1 MVWWKDV
8 VCGDSLT
15 PRATSAQQEENAQT
29 KASKTKCDLLLP
41 MVSTAARPRDAASH
55 CGAAERNKGFLGT
68 AKFHLIQG
76 VFSHMGGKEVG
87 REGGIRCCSSI
98 NLQPRPG
105 AL

>member
-15 PRATSAQQEENAQT
+15 PRPTSAQQEENAQT

-55 CGAAERNKGFLGT
+55 F
-68 AKFHLIQG
+68 
-76 VFSHMGGKEVG
+76 
-87 REGGIRCCSSI
+87 
-98 NLQPRPG
+98 
-105 AL
+105 